1 MLHTSNG
8 TSYGRRSVSN
18 PSSRNKLRFSLFKTP
33 LQIWPK
39 YKIDLITKGLLESK
53 ENNGIWQ
60 KVKYSEDGKKY
71 MEEEICINHLI
82 YKYLNILGTYNPF

>member
-1 MLHTSNG
+1 M
-8 TSYGRRSVSN
+8 Y
-18 PSSRNKLRFSLFKTP
+18 F
-33 LQIWPK
+33 QK

-71 MEEEICINHLI
+71 MEEEICIYHLHI
-82 YKYLNILGTYNPF
+82 NMYFGNVQSFPNWKIM